1 MRRRDFLTSIVFA
14 SLAFQSTEGQAAERS
29 RFDAETMKAA
39 LRTVRIE
46 EEGFIDDVLLMVDRG
61 ILPADLVDS
70 TFQWARRKRR
80 HRFQYFKYGLIY
92 RAERL
97 GIKI

>member
-1 MRRRDFLTSIVFA
+1 
-14 SLAFQSTEGQAAERS
+14 
-29 RFDAETMKAA
+29 
-39 LRTVRIE
+39 
-46 EEGFIDDVLLMVDRG
+46 VLLMVDRG

-92 RAERL
+92 RADRL